1 MNKLAVEMTK
11 SLVHERL
18 QATSTSNDS
27 VISEPFFDV
36 AEKIV
41 DIVLS
46 AIILCEAGLNTRY
59 GTIINAV
66 MEVMPSRS
74 RPMMKRLAVNS

>member
-1 MNKLAVEMTK
+1 MSKLAVEMTN

-27 VISEPFFDV
+27 VMSEPFFDV

-46 AIILCEAGLNTRY
+46 AICETGLNTRY
-59 GTIINAV
+59 HQK
-66 MEVMPSRS
+66 
-74 RPMMKRLAVNS
+74 KRKSALREFVLLGESY